1 MQNSSG
7 ILLPKQIHSK
17 TFSLISP
24 NIFRMFKLETQLK
37 QRDEKILQLGFEK
50 KFLDNLRKE
59 QTKTIETLLQDKNFL
74 LKVLLRTWKLY

>member
-1 MQNSSG
+1 
-7 ILLPKQIHSK
+7 
-17 TFSLISP
+17 
-24 NIFRMFKLETQLK
+24 MFKLETQLK

-74 LKVLLRTWKLY
+74 LKVRLTWKLYLLNRRLKI